1 MNWDADRIPDQS
13 GRTVVVTGANSGLGF
28 EASRALAAADAHVV
42 LACRSTDRG
51 RDAASRVRE
60 ETPDA
65 SLELLELDLA
75 DLASIRSFA
84 ERFERRHDDLD
95 VLVNNAGIMAIPRRE
110 TEDGF
115 EMQFG
120 VNHLGHFA
128 LTGLLLDSVLAAD
141 DPRVVT
147 VSSGVHT
154 RGKMRF
160 GDLHGEVE
168 YDEWGAYAQS
178 KLANLLFAYE
188 LQRRFEASD
197 ADALSVAAHP
207 GYAATNLQG
216 RAPEMQGSR
225 LRGLLMNLANRLFA
239 QSAEQGVLPTL
250 YAATAPDVVGG
261 AYYGPDG
268 FMEMRGGPE
277 RVESSERSHDQDAAR
292 RLWEYSENATG
303 VTYSLPVPTRA

>member
-13 GRTVVVTGANSGLGF
+13 GRTAVVTGANSGLGF
-28 EASRALAAADAHVV
+28 EVSRALAAADAHVV

-51 RDAASRVRE
+51 REAASRIRE

-75 DLASIRSFA
+75 DLVSVRSFA
-84 ERFERRHDDLD
+84 ERFHQRHDELD
-95 VLVNNAGIMAIPRRE
+95 VLVNNAGLMAIPRRE
-110 TEDGF
+110 TADGF

-128 LTGLLLDSVLAAD
+128 LTGRLLDAVLAAD
-141 DPRVVT
+141 AARVVT
-147 VSSGVHT
+147 VSSDLHA
-154 RGKMRF
+154 RGKMQF
-160 GDLHGEVE
+160 GDLHGEVD
-168 YDEWGAYAQS
+168 YDPWDAYARS
-178 KLANLLFAYE
+178 KLANLLYAYE

-216 RAPEMQGSR
+216 RAPKMRGSR
-225 LRGLLMNLANRLFA
+225 LRGLVMKLANRVLA
-239 QSAEQGVLPTL
+239 QPAEQGALPTL

-268 FMEMRGGPE
+268 FMEMRGDPT
-277 RVESSERSHDQDAAR
+277 RVESSERSHDRDAAR
-292 RLWEYSENATG
+292 RLWEYSEEATD
-303 VTYSLPVPTRA
+303 VSYRLPVPTWT